1 MLGKWI
7 AFFLLND
14 AIEASQVSPVVKNLP
29 SRAEDT
35 RYLGLIPGLGKS
47 SGGGNNS
54 PLQCS
59 CLENS
64 TDRGALW
71 TTVHG
76 VTKSQTQF
84 EQHVH
89 MHKLLEQIIFS
100 SLIKPESDFRKLDYL
115 RDVGRLF
122 LKIIKNFLNGFILLG
137 KRLFKFCDALQFSEV
152 LHTWFCIIL
161 ESPLF
166 PVYLC
171 IAPPV

>member
-1 MLGKWI
+1 M
-7 AFFLLND
+7 
-14 AIEASQVSPVVKNLP
+14 VKNLP
-29 SRAEDT
+29 SREEDT
-35 RYLGLIPGLGKS
+35 RYLGLIPVLGKS

-100 SLIKPESDFRKLDYL
+100 SLIKPESEFRKLGYL

-122 LKIIKNFLNGFILLG
+122 LKIILNFLNGFISYWVKDYLNSVMLYN
-137 KRLFKFCDALQFSEV
+137 FQKFYTHD
-152 LHTWFCIIL
+152 FCIIL
-161 ESPLF
+161 ELPLF

>member
-1 MLGKWI
+1 M
-7 AFFLLND
+7 
-14 AIEASQVSPVVKNLP
+14 SPAVKNLP

-35 RYLGLIPGLGKS
+35 RYLGLISGSGKS
-47 SGGGNNS
+47 SGGGNN

-64 TDRGALW
+64 MDRGALW

-76 VTKSQTQF
+76 VTKSRTQF

-115 RDVGRLF
+115 RDVGRIF
-122 LKIIKNFLNGFILLG
+122 FNN
-137 KRLFKFCDALQFSEV
+137 FKFFNVFIFYWMKD
-152 LHTWFCIIL
+152 
-161 ESPLF
+161 
-166 PVYLC
+166 YLNSMLLYNFQKFYTHDF
-171 IAPPV
+171 V